1 MTTSTSGT
9 RTAYAYAR
17 GLLGVSVMLSLG
29 CNAAHAYLTSGS
41 APLWL
46 TMGVGSIP
54 PLILALS
61 VEAVVFCSRYARWA
75 WGWAAVLFAATA
87 GLVTG
92 FSMSFAAI
100 SDLGRIA
107 RMSWWTAPML
117 PVGIDALVITG
128 LGMVALFRPRHLG
141 EVAMERDA
149 PRVPQRLRRAVD
161 RVLRRDAAASKR
173 HVDAALLRDEL
184 PTTQPVDVPELR
196 DAEPAPTVTH
206 TVANRDAKPKQRET
220 RAATQDAA
228 TRDADTVEIPVT
240 SDDSRDAAA
249 KHGGEAPTARRL
261 TAVPTT
267 RPAATQTAASPATQT
282 VADHDADDGSEY
294 LLRAQRLVD
303 AGRTKA
309 PVEVVV
315 RVLRGK
321 ANGMSNRDL
330 ADETGL
336 SESAV
341 QRIVTAARE
350 LDAAEE
356 PEPAFA

>member
-9 RTAYAYAR
+9 RTAYRYAR
-17 GLLGVSVMLSLG
+17 GLLAISVLLSLG

-61 VEAVVFCSRYARWA
+61 VEAVVFCSRHARWA
-75 WGWAAVLFAATA
+75 WGWGAVLFAASA

-107 RMSWWTAPML
+107 NMTAVTAPML

-128 LGMVALFRPRHLG
+128 LGMVALFRPRQLG
-141 EVAMERDA
+141 EEEVARDAA
-149 PRVPQRLRRAVD
+149 PRVPHRLRRAVD
-161 RVLRRDAAASKR
+161 RVLGRDAAATKR

-184 PTTQPVDVPELR
+184 PATQAVETPAMRDAAPAPTAMQTTSVR
-196 DAEPAPTVTH
+196 DAEPQQSATH
-206 TVANRDAKPKQRET
+206 QSTTRDAL
-220 RAATQDAA
+220 
-228 TRDADTVEIPVT
+228 RDADTEGLPVT
-240 SDDSRDAAA
+240 SGDSR
-249 KHGGEAPTARRL
+249 EAPAKRGDEAATTRSL
-261 TAVPTT
+261 TAVPTR
-267 RPAATQTAASPATQT
+267 RPAAAHGAASVATQT
-282 VADHDADDGSEY
+282 VADRDAEY

-303 AGRTKA
+303 AGRTTA
-309 PVEVVV
+309 PLDAVH

-321 ANGMSNRDL
+321 ANGETNR
-330 ADETGL
+330 AVAASTGL
-336 SESAV
+336 TDSQV

-356 PEPAFA
+356 PEPEPAFA